1 MSMTTNE
8 QMPKQLKN
16 WRKFD
21 LAVEGHILNYVI
33 PQYGDESEEL
43 AKDWSA
49 EDCVKQA
56 QTYLA
61 RFARGQR
68 KGEEQLDML
77 KAAHWMQKA
86 WTRLQPKSEDKGRP
100 VPEHGSGP

>member
-1 MSMTTNE
+1 
-8 QMPKQLKN
+8 
-16 WRKFD
+16 
-21 LAVEGHILNYVI
+21 
-33 PQYGDESEEL
+33 
-43 AKDWSA
+43 
-49 EDCVKQA
+49 VKQA